1 MEIKSSNINGI
12 LIRKPSDK
20 LIKLLLNSESFNNKR
35 ISIIKDEFEYNSF
48 KSTIY
53 EYMNYEICNKNIV
66 LKDDLKKI
74 KDSLRIVGLAYLD
87 LTRNINTL
95 SESEKKLLSLALSL
109 LSNPEVLI
117 FEEPFNKLDLR
128 NEKKLI
134 LLLRK
139 IKEKYDKTII
149 FISNNSNM
157 LYKYTNYLIIYDDKL
172 LKEGS
177 TKELL
182 EDVEYLKSNSLHVPE
197 IVEFTYKAKKKYN
210 VKIDYHSDIRDII
223 KDIYKHV

>member
-1 MEIKSSNINGI
+1 MEINKSNITGV

-20 LIKLLLNSESFNNKR
+20 IIKYLLNNENINNKR
-35 ISIIKDEFEYNSF
+35 ISIIKDEFNYINF
-48 KSTIY
+48 KTTIY
-53 EYMNYEICNKNIV
+53 DYMNYEIKNKNII

-74 KDSLRIVGLAYLD
+74 KDSLRIVGLSYLD
-87 LTRNINTL
+87 LDRNINTL

-117 FEEPFNKLDLR
+117 FLEPFNKLDLR
-128 NEKKLI
+128 NEKRLMF
-134 LLLRK
+134 LLRK

-149 FISNNSNM
+149 FISTNSNM
-157 LYKYTNYLIIYDDKL
+157 LYKNTDYLIIYDDKL

-182 EDVEYLKSNSLHVPE
+182 EDVVFLKKNSLSIPE
-197 IVEFTYKAKKKYN
+197 IVEFTYIAKSKYN

>member
-20 LIKLLLNSESFNNKR
+20 LIKLLLNCESFNNKR
-35 ISIIKDEFEYNSF
+35 ISIIKDEFDYISF

-53 EYMNYEICNKNIV
+53 EYMNYEIKSKNII

-74 KDSLRIVGLAYLD
+74 KDSLRIVGLTYLD

-134 LLLRK
+134 FLLRK

-172 LKEGS
+172 LREGS

-182 EDVEYLKSNSLHVPE
+182 EDVEYLKSNSLPVPE

>member
-1 MEIKSSNINGI
+1 MEITKSNITGV

-20 LIKLLLNSESFNNKR
+20 IIKYLLNNENINNKR
-35 ISIIKDEFEYNSF
+35 ISIIKDEFNYINF
-48 KSTIY
+48 KTTIY
-53 EYMNYEICNKNIV
+53 DYMNYEIKNKNII

-74 KDSLRIVGLAYLD
+74 NDSLRIVGLSYLD
-87 LTRNINTL
+87 LDRNINTL

-117 FEEPFNKLDLR
+117 FLEPFNKLDLR
-128 NEKKLI
+128 NEKRLMF
-134 LLLRK
+134 LLRK
-139 IKEKYDKTII
+139 IREKYDKTII
-149 FISNNSNM
+149 FISTNSNM
-157 LYKYTNYLIIYDDKL
+157 LYKNTDYLIIYDDKL

-182 EDVEYLKSNSLHVPE
+182 EDVDFLKKNSLSIPE
-197 IVEFTYKAKKKYN
+197 IVEFTYIAKSKYN